1 MNRAFADTLYWVAVT
16 NPRDPWRQPA
26 LEARRRLSDARNIT
40 LDEVLTEFLTAMAG
54 QGAFLRRKAVE
65 VVRSILTDDGV
76 IVLPQT
82 RFSFLAGLA
91 LYEARGDKAYSLT
104 DCIVMHTMREEGV
117 VDILTH
123 DEHFRQEGFNTLI
136 HR

>member
-26 LEARRRLSDARNIT
+26 LEARRRLGATWIIT
-40 LDEVLTEFLTAMAG
+40 IDEVLTEFLTAMAG

-65 VVRSILTDDGV
+65 VVRSILTDEGV
-76 IVLPQT
+76 IVVPQT

-104 DCIVMHTMREEGV
+104 DCIAMHTMREEGIADV
-117 VDILTH
+117 LTH

-136 HR
+136 QR